1 MFLQKA
7 FSMFQK
13 IALGYFS
20 EGPKGVKILKNKSCI
35 LKQFQISYEHSKIH
49 HQLFSQKGCTSLFCP
64 PAVDKYIHEHWVLL
78 RKLLQKKNVKNVF
91 LLFLNIFFGRKTPS
105 QILFWSLYRRRQILY
120 AFFIYCF
127 LSILYSLMYQ
137 KMMP

>member
-7 FSMFQK
+7 FSVFQK

-35 LKQFQISYEHSKIH
+35 LKQFQISYELSKIH
-49 HQLFSQKGCTSLFCP
+49 HQLFSRKSCTSLFCP

-78 RKLLQKKNVKNVF
+78 RKLLQKKYVKNVF
-91 LLFLNIFFGRKTPS
+91 LLFLNIFFGRKSQS
-105 QILFWSLYRRRQILY
+105 QILFWSLYRRRQI
-120 AFFIYCF
+120 IYCF

-137 KMMP
+137 KMVP